1 MQIRKM
7 ACVSAFLLGA
17 SVWFADSARAGDCS
31 ELPADVKIEC
41 SGAADLSATQAAF
54 CGIWG
59 EGKWDNVLPHCLA
72 VEKIKPS
79 GAARIVYT
87 WGKAPQWRIHQ
98 SGFTRAKAV
107 IKGETLKSRL
117 PNNSFVKYELKG
129 NKLRGELRGGGFTN
143 RVTLRRFA
151 N

>member
-7 ACVSAFLLGA
+7 ACVSALLLGA
-17 SVWFADSARAGDCS
+17 SVWFADGARAGDCS

-41 SGAADLSATQAAF
+41 SDAADLSATQAAF

-59 EGKWDNVLPHCLA
+59 ESKWNNVLPHCLA
-72 VEKIKPS
+72 VEKIKPN

-107 IKGETLKSRL
+107 IEENTLKSKL
-117 PNNSFVKYELKG
+117 PSGAFVKYQLKG
-129 NKLRGELRGGGFTN
+129 DKLRGEYRRGSFRN
-143 RVTLRRFA
+143 QVVLRRFEQ
-151 N
+151 